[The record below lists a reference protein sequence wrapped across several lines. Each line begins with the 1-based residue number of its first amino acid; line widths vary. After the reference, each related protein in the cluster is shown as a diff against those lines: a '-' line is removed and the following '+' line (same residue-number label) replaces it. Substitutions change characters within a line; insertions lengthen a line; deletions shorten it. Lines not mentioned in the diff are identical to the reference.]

1 MTHDDKLTIRFR
13 GVRGSI
19 PAPAPENMRYGGNTS
34 CVEVRYHDQLL
45 ILDAG
50 SGIRSLG
57 DELVR
62 SAQGNP
68 IEATLL
74 LSHSHWDHIQGL
86 PFFTPAYSPSNRIAI
101 FGESGRAEQLQHA
114 LETQMAPAHFPVG
127 LQQMRGLLPVREL
140 SREATKFGGL
150 LVRAT
155 RLNHPGGCT
164 GFRIECAA
172 GHVAYLP
179 DHEPSRNNGA
189 ENGNVESA
197 RRELVEFI
205 RGVDLLILDTQYT
218 ADEYTRRIG
227 WGHGCLPDSVD
238 LAAEAGVRRLLFFHH
253 DPSHDDR
260 QIDEMVEVARAMTF
274 RSPLSVDAASE
285 HEIVSVGSS
294 NIEAVTTNG
303 FSPVQ
308 EIIASIAPLSRPETP
323 VHSA

>member
-1 MTHDDKLTIRFR
+1 MTKNEQLTIRFR

-34 CVEVRYHDQLL
+34 CLELRYGDQLL

-57 DELVR
+57 DDLINV
-62 SAQGNP
+62 ADGKP

-86 PFFTPAYSPSNRIAI
+86 PFFTPAYSPANRIAVYV
-101 FGESGRAEQLQHA
+101 ECGRSEQLQSA

-127 LQQMRGLLPVREL
+127 LHQMRGLLPVREL
-140 SREATKFGGL
+140 SREATKLGNL
-150 LVRAT
+150 LVRTA

-164 GFRIECAA
+164 GFRIESAA
-172 GHVAYLP
+172 GHIAYLP
-179 DHEPSRNNGA
+179 DHEPFRNIG
-189 ENGNVESA
+189 GRIGQVEMA
-197 RRELVEFI
+197 HRELVEFI
-205 RGVDLLILDTQYT
+205 CGVDLLILDTQYT
-218 ADEYTRRIG
+218 ADEYAGRVG

-238 LAAEAGVRRLLFFHH
+238 IAIEAGVRRLLFFHH

-260 QIDEMVEVARAMTF
+260 RVDEMVEIARAMTF
-274 RSPLSVDAASE
+274 RSPLTVDAASE
-285 HEIVSVGSS
+285 NEIISLPASTV
-294 NIEAVTTNG
+294 EAVTTQG

-308 EIIASIAPLSRPETP
+308 QIIAAITPLPRPEE
-323 VHSA
+323 VH